1 MPLAIVTH
9 NNYKV
14 LIPSTANAVIS
25 EEFEFSVDKYYTV
38 MCSPLD
44 LGERI
49 SLEIYNHGDD
59 NWQSFKISGN
69 TVALTKDYE
78 TLLISEVAAV
88 CRFNK
93 TATTNPISLNIGSR

>member
-1 MPLAIVTH
+1 MPLSIVTH

-14 LIPSTANAVIS
+14 VIPSTVDGVIS
-25 EEFEFSVDKYYTV
+25 EEFEFSEDKYYTV
-38 MCSPLD
+38 MCSPLNI
-44 LGERI
+44 GESI

-69 TVALTKDYE
+69 SVALTKDYE

-93 TATTNPISLNIGSR
+93 TATANPISLNIGSR

>member
-1 MPLAIVTH
+1 MPLSIVTR

-14 LIPSTANAVIS
+14 VIPPTTNAVIS

-38 MCSPLD
+38 MCSPLNV
-44 LGERI
+44 GESI
-49 SLEIYNHGDD
+49 GLEIYNHGED
-59 NWQSFKISGN
+59 NWQSFKFFDN
-69 TVALTKDYE
+69 PVTLTKDYE

-93 TATTNPISLNIGSR
+93 TATANPISLNIGAR